1 MWLLS
6 DSWPWVAVGGGWLW
20 ALRLC
25 CSVSVSLSE
34 PIGVCMEH
42 RAWRWSRG
50 AAIRLLC
57 SWDSCGAACWLRCR
71 NVAGAPVLGCEFYPM
86 YQFKSLRPSR
96 QAGLLRLWE

>member
-57 SWDSCGAACWLRCR
+57 IWDSRGAACW
-71 NVAGAPVLGCEFYPM
+71 APVQERGWCPT
-86 YQFKSLRPSR
+86 SGLRVLSNVPV
-96 QAGLLRLWE
+96 